1 MAVLKCIAATIA
13 LVAIAVPM
21 AAAMAQARP
30 PILVFEGNTTT
41 TQKNGATQAAHIVV
55 QSWAIAGKENEIPL
69 RGFYVAHL
77 LSGQII
83 ATIDGQATGHEPGDY
98 WTVKPSA
105 GMRIKVV
112 GEAAVLETIVVAKQ

>member
-1 MAVLKCIAATIA
+1 LGKSTAITKCIAATIA
-13 LVAIAVPM
+13 LVAIAVRM

-69 RGFYVAHL
+69 RGLYVAHL
-77 LSGQII
+77 LISR
-83 ATIDGQATGHEPGDY
+83 A
-98 WTVKPSA
+98 A
-105 GMRIKVV
+105 GRR
-112 GEAAVLETIVVAKQ
+112 